1 MDGPRNYHNKQS
13 KSEREKQVPYNIT
26 YTWNIKQ
33 MNISAKRKQI
43 HRHRQQTYGC
53 QGEVVGE
60 GRIGSLG

>member
-33 MNISAKRKQI
+33 
-43 HRHRQQTYGC
+43 TYGNK
-53 QGEVVGE
+53 GKG
-60 GRIGSLG
+60 GRGIRQELGINRYRLLYT